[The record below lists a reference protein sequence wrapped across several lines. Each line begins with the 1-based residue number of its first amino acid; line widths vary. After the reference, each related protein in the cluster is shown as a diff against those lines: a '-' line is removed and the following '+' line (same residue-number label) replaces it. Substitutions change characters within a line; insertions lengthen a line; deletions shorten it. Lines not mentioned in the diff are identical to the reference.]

1 MSDINYFYDV
11 NGEYFTRKYKQNN
24 SKKPLPENKKI
35 IETLLNAGNKNSLVD
50 STLVRDMREID
61 KKINESF
68 ALEGMKQIL
77 STSINEVTA
86 SNLSELNKLISLSN
100 KMEFGSIEAG
110 GDFTLSNFTQEVTVD
125 VSASITSMQSIQTKV
140 VNDISKKLTQNVN
153 NEIKSI
159 MELTDKKSDTEKQA
173 TNLGQTLGSLGEK
186 ALDTAARMMEISV
199 GNSSS
204 TKVEKEMITELK
216 DTLQLDRSFE
226 LAKDEKITNTF
237 ENRLKKENIAKCV
250 QNTNTSNEFIVDKAQ
265 IAGDFTIENTTQSI
279 KISKVMNC
287 AFNQEIIDD
296 LATRI
301 LNDFDENISRAIDSR
316 NQYLR
321 EQNKELMNGDIYA
334 VGVAAKTALEGVG
347 QIAKDIGT
355 GVSTAAEGV
364 GEGVST
370 ASIGIG
376 EGAIGVGEGL
386 ATGAV
391 GLGEGIST
399 GAQGVGT
406 GISSAFQGMTV
417 PFVIAGIVVS
427 IIGAIVVYMKLKNKD
442 GGSFQL

>member
-1 MSDINYFYDV
+1 MNDINYFYDV
-11 NGEYFTRKYKQNN
+11 NGEYFTRKYKNN
-24 SKKPLPENKKI
+24 PKNPLSKTKKI
-35 IETLLNAGNKNSLVD
+35 IETLLNAGNNNSIVD

-61 KKINESF
+61 KNINESF

-100 KMEFGSIEAG
+100 KMEFGNIEAG
-110 GDFTLSNFTQEVTVD
+110 GDFTLRNFTQDITID

-159 MELTDKKSDTEKQA
+159 IELTDKKSETEKQA
-173 TNLGQTLGSLGEK
+173 TNLGQTLGALGEK
-186 ALDTAARMMEISV
+186 ALDTAARMMEVSV

-204 TKVEKEMITELK
+204 TKVKKEMITELK

-237 ENRLKKENIAKCV
+237 ENQLKKENIAKCV

-265 IAGDFTIENTTQSI
+265 IAGNFTIENTTQSI

-316 NQYLR
+316 NLYLR
-321 EQNKELMNGDIYA
+321 DQKQELMNGDIYA

-347 QIAKDIGT
+347 QVAKDVGT
-355 GVSTAAEGV
+355 GVSTAAEG
-364 GEGVST
+364 
-370 ASIGIG
+370 IG
-376 EGAIGVGEGL
+376 EGAIGVGQGF

-406 GISSAFQGMTV
+406 GISTAFQGMTV
-417 PFVIAGIVVS
+417 PFVIAGIVIS
-427 IIGAIVVYMKLKNKD
+427 IIGAFVVYMKLKNKG
-442 GGSFQL
+442 GGSVEL